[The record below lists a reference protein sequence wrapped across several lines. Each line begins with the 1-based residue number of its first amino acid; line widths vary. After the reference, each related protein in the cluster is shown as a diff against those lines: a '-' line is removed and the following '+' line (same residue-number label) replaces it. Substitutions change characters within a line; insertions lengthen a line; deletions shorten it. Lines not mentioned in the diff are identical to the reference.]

1 MIEKMSRKTFIIIV
15 VIFFILLYVGLK
27 LIIVYCQDLFMS
39 NEVFDKEYGIG
50 KVMNVETYTI
60 DKRNE
65 TNPSYSQKTQTWAA
79 ELTPGSYNRS
89 LNACP
94 YQTEA
99 EPAR

>member
-65 TNPSYSQKTQTWAA
+65 KGEVTVRNDAHDFSFLLLGGRGEFS
-79 ELTPGSYNRS
+79 E
-89 LNACP
+89 
-94 YQTEA
+94 E
-99 EPAR
+99 